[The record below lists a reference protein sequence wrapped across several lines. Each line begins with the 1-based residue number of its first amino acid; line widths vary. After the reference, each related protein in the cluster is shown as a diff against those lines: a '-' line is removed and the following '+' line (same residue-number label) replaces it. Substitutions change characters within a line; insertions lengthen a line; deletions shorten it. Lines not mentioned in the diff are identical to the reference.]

1 MTLALPPRPTRS
13 ASRIVVFA
21 AEGFPSVDAPVIA
34 SALLEQALS
43 GLPVTATRTSDELGA
58 SLSRPDARVL
68 LLPHGSAFPLAAW
81 PAISSFLA
89 QGGSLVVLGG
99 APFHQPVRESESGW
113 QLSPRQATYA
123 HQLLIGPAEACQR
136 PPQGGSVTQVLPAT
150 GFVEAFPEATTTWSL
165 TFRLATRKDTPDD
178 DGSAGP
184 RDAVVRPLV
193 HVLDEAGLAR
203 GCPLLE
209 VDRLRGDA
217 AGARWVLAPC
227 DAALTAPVI
236 RALALRALEG
246 ASELY
251 AVPLRACLESGDLP
265 QLRIT
270 RRRPRPFA
278 DEPLVRAARVVVRD
292 DAGLEVFTGET
303 SLSGPPETSTGVL
316 SLRTP
321 GRLGPGLYHAAIEL
335 QGGGPE
341 PRRIDTGF
349 WVRDERLLASAPALT
364 ASRDWLRKDGAVFPI
379 VGTTYMAS
387 DVHRKFL
394 FEPNPHVWDRDFAEM
409 ARRGVNFVRT
419 GLWTAWGRVMLDPG
433 AIDEGVLTA
442 LDAYVLAAAKHG
454 ILVCFNFFAF
464 LPPAFSGDNP
474 YLDPRALEGQR
485 ELCVLFASRYAG
497 VGWVHWDLINEPSY
511 APRAQ
516 LWRTRAI
523 GDAHERRAFE
533 AWVRARHGDDP
544 LLVAERW
551 RDRELG
557 SSSQAAPPRD
567 EEFGHHVIRE
577 GRRPRKVRDFR
588 EFTQDAVAGWAST
601 LRDALRAAGNGPLVT
616 LGQDEGGTGDR
627 PTQQLMGEFLDY
639 TAVHTWWNNDDLL
652 WDGVV
657 TKRPDRASVHQETG
671 LMRLESIDGE
681 PWRSPEMAA
690 LVLERK
696 VAYAFAARGAGVV
709 EWAWNINPYQP
720 IDNESVIGLLRPDGT
735 AKPEL
740 AALTEAAAFFSAAAP
755 WLDDFEPDPVLMI
768 IPHARQFLGRPHGLD
783 ATKVLVRVLA
793 ERFGVVP
800 SAVSD
805 LNVSERDLVGRKL
818 VIYPAPEV
826 IDERC
831 ARALLA
837 ATRGGTRVLVTGAI
851 DGDSYGSPLPALSEL
866 GLLGPSRALALHERS
881 GWSPEGPL
889 TFEGLMTENL
899 RRGLHP
905 EPAEFDG
912 LRGKLWHEPLPLE
925 LARQR
930 EPLARLLEAALAA
943 AAVPTSPSPLP
954 VAARALLAPRA
965 ALLVVV
971 NETAEDA
978 RRTLRVD
985 AESYTIGVRAFGA
998 RMALIDRRTRAVI
1011 AATPGGPI
1019 EGSSRP

>member
-1 MTLALPPRPTRS
+1 MNLVSPLRLSRS
-13 ASRIVVFA
+13 ASRVVLFA
-21 AEGFPSVDAPVIA
+21 AEHFPSVDAPAIA
-34 SALLEQALS
+34 SAVLEQALS
-43 GLPVTATRTSDELGA
+43 GLPVLTARSADELGA
-58 SLSRPDARVL
+58 SLARPDARVL

-81 PAISSFLA
+81 PAIAAFLA
-89 QGGSLVVLGG
+89 GGGSLVVLGG
-99 APFHQPVRESESGW
+99 APFHQPVRQSGGGW

-123 HQLLIGPAEACQR
+123 RELLIGPAEAWQR
-136 PPQGGSVTQVLPAT
+136 APYASYSTQRLPGT
-150 GFVEAFPEATTTWSL
+150 GFGEPFPEATTTWSL

-227 DAALTAPVI
+227 DAVLTAPLI
-236 RALALRALEG
+236 RTLVQRALEG
-246 ASELY
+246 ASEIY
-251 AVPLRACLESGDLP
+251 AVPVRACVEAGEAAL
-265 QLRIT
+265 LRVT

-278 DEPLVRAARVVVRD
+278 DEAPVTTARVRLTD
-292 DAGLEVFTGET
+292 EAGRELFAAEA
-303 SLSGPPETSTGVL
+303 SLSGPPETTTGVIA
-316 SLRTP
+316 LRA
-321 GRLGPGLYHAAIEL
+321 RDHLAPGLYHAAIEL
-335 QGGGPE
+335 PATASD
-341 PRRIDTGF
+341 PRRLDTGF
-349 WVRDERLLASAPALT
+349 WVRDSALLGAAPAVS

-433 AIDEGVLTA
+433 AIDEGVLAA
-442 LDAYVLAAAKHG
+442 LDAFVLCAAKHR
-454 ILVCFNFFAF
+454 IVVCFNFFAF

-485 ELCVLFASRYAG
+485 ELCALFASRYAG

-523 GDAHERRAFE
+523 GDAHERRAFA
-533 AWVRARHGDDP
+533 AWVRERHGDDP

-557 SSSQAAPPRD
+557 IGASSAPPRD
-567 EEFGHHVIRE
+567 DEFGHHVIRD

-588 EFTQDAVAGWAST
+588 EFTQDAVAHWAAA
-601 LRDALRAAGNGPLVT
+601 LRDVLRAAGQNPLVT

-627 PTQQLMGEFLDY
+627 PAQQLMGEFLDY

-657 TKRPDRASVHQETG
+657 TKRLDRASLHQETG
-671 LMRLESIDGE
+671 LMRLEDIDGT
-681 PWRSPEMAA
+681 PWRSPEMAG

-696 VAYAFAARGAGVV
+696 VAHAFAARGAGVI

-720 IDNESVIGLLRPDGT
+720 IDNESVIGLIRPDGT

-740 AALTEAAAFFSAAAP
+740 AALTEAADFFARAAP
-755 WLDDFEPDPVLMI
+755 WLDDFEPDPVLLV
-768 IPHARQFLGRPHGLD
+768 IPHARLFLGRPHGID
-783 ATKVLVRVLA
+783 PSKVLVRVLA

-805 LNVSERDLVGRKL
+805 LRVNERDLVGRKL
-818 VIYPAPEV
+818 VIVPAPEV
-826 IDERC
+826 LDEGC
-831 ARALLA
+831 ARALSA
-837 ATRGGTRVLVTGAI
+837 AARSGTRVLVTGAI
-851 DGDSYGSPLPALSEL
+851 DGDSYGSALPALSEL
-866 GLLGPSRALALHERS
+866 GLLGPSRAIALHERS
-881 GWSPEGPL
+881 RWSPEGPL
-889 TFEGLMTENL
+889 TFEGLMMENI
-899 RRGLHP
+899 RRSLKP
-905 EPAEFDG
+905 EPDG
-912 LRGKLWHEPLPLE
+912 FERNLWHEPLPLE

-930 EPLARLLEAALAA
+930 EPLVRLLEAALGA
-943 AAVPTSPSPLP
+943 AAVPVDPSPVP
-954 VAARALLAPRA
+954 VAARVLYAPRA

-971 NETAEDA
+971 NETPEDA
-978 RRTLRVD
+978 RRRLRVD
-985 AESYTIGVRAFGA
+985 GQGYVIPVRAYGA
-998 RMALIDRRTRAVI
+998 RLALVDRGARAII
-1011 AATPGGPI
+1011 AATPGDAI
-1019 EGSSRP
+1019 ESG